1 MKIAFLNYYQ
11 TGVQRGLE
19 TFVSEL
25 SEKLKK
31 NHRTLV
37 LPSPAGTTP
46 PPRELSLPRR
56 LFLDP
61 VSLKVAIWTIKSLP
75 TVRCF
80 RPQVIFSLNGGWQAL
95 IISVF
100 CRLSGARLVIAGQ
113 SGPGWDDRWNLLM
126 KPNLFVALTTRQL
139 AWAKKATIW
148 KQDFALI
155 PNGVDL
161 TQFRSAVP
169 SQRGAGKKFHT
180 DLEKP
185 IVVLVAASTPDKRVE
200 QGIRAVAKLM
210 RGSLLLLGT
219 GPMDERINKL
229 GYELLGKKRFFHTSV
244 KHNQMPEYYRAA
256 NLFTLCSYSS
266 EAFGIVYLEAMAVG
280 LPCVATDDES
290 RREIVGKAGIFVKN
304 PEDADEYAAAL
315 KQALSKDWKDQ
326 ARKQAEKFSW
336 DKIAAEY
343 EKVL

>member
-11 TGVQRGLE
+11 AGVSRGLE
-19 TFVSEL
+19 TFITQL
-25 SEKLKK
+25 SLRLIK
-31 NHRTLV
+31 NHQVLI
-37 LPSPAGTTP
+37 LPSPAKSTP
-46 PPRELSLPRR
+46 AATRLTLLRR
-56 LFLDP
+56 FFLDP
-61 VSLKVAIWTIKSLP
+61 TSLRVALWTIKFLP
-75 TVRCF
+75 HLSRF
-80 RPQVIFSLNGGWQAL
+80 HPEIIFCTNGGWQAL
-95 IISVF
+95 IISVY
-100 CRLSGARLVIAGQ
+100 CRLFGAKLIIAGQ

-185 IVVLVAASTPDKRVE
+185 IVILVAASTPDKRVE

-219 GPMDERINKL
+219 GPM
-229 GYELLGKKRFFHTSV
+229 
-244 KHNQMPEYYRAA
+244 
-256 NLFTLCSYSS
+256 
-266 EAFGIVYLEAMAVG
+266 
-280 LPCVATDDES
+280 
-290 RREIVGKAGIFVKN
+290 
-304 PEDADEYAAAL
+304 
-315 KQALSKDWKDQ
+315 
-326 ARKQAEKFSW
+326 
-336 DKIAAEY
+336 
-343 EKVL
+343 